1 MLHRAKEQGHMVLWQ
16 VRPRTPPWR
25 PFSGGC
31 WWMVCHPRLWSWCV
45 KLASCIWEI
54 LASCKRRTSTEASLA
69 GCTMS
74 APTANVDAPNGQG
87 VGFTHRAKVG
97 GFTYALS
104 SSRAVARRTLAL
116 WRWLSSFDSFLPQ
129 FCHNCLRTAT
139 LGGGPPSLQ
148 TVFGKSRIWTFM
160 PHSKQG

>member
-1 MLHRAKEQGHMVLWQ
+1 MLV
-16 VRPRTPPWR
+16 
-25 PFSGGC
+25 
-31 WWMVCHPRLWSWCV
+31 
-45 KLASCIWEI
+45 
-54 LASCKRRTSTEASLA
+54 SCKRRTSTEASLA
-69 GCTMS
+69 GCTMN

-129 FCHNCLRTAT
+129 FSPQLFADGHFRWGAPLFANGVRKIPNLNLHAAQQARVKGYFPRDTSFVSVLAKVRRF
-139 LGGGPPSLQ
+139 LSDF
-148 TVFGKSRIWTFM
+148 VRF
-160 PHSKQG
+160 

>member
-1 MLHRAKEQGHMVLWQ
+1 
-16 VRPRTPPWR
+16 
-25 PFSGGC
+25 
-31 WWMVCHPRLWSWCV
+31 
-45 KLASCIWEI
+45 
-54 LASCKRRTSTEASLA
+54 
-69 GCTMS
+69 MS

-139 LGGGPPSLQ
+139 LGGGPPLCKRCSENPEFEPSCR
-148 TVFGKSRIWTFM
+148 TASKGKGLL
-160 PHSKQG
+160 SKGYLVC